1 MKEYPKTITYR
12 DPDGIE
18 KSVIV
23 INSYEEKLFKPP
35 TTEREI
41 LDDMYANR
49 EINRIKHMDRKEK
62 LKIENIDGR
71 LLEIRTKNKESERKR
86 VIKKYYNR
94 KSEEKL
100 KRKIQV
106 IKKLTNRLIN
116 RVLYVGFV
124 ILFAPLLLW
133 VFLLYLIFILS
144 WVLILAYPAAFF
156 K

>member
-35 TTEREI
+35 TIEREI

-49 EINRIKHMDRKEK
+49 EINRIMHMDEK
-62 LKIENIDGR
+62 TKKKVENIDAY
-71 LLEIRTKNKESERKR
+71 LLEQRTKNKESERKR

-94 KSEEKL
+94 KFEEKL
-100 KRKIQV
+100 KRKIQ
-106 IKKLTNRLIN
+106 ITKKLINRLIGG
-116 RVLYVGFV
+116 VLHIVTV
-124 ILFAPLLLW
+124 ILLAPLLLW
-133 VFLLYLIFILS
+133 VFLLSLIFILF
-144 WVLILAYPAAFF
+144 LGLFLTYPAAVF

>member
-35 TTEREI
+35 TIEREI

-49 EINRIKHMDRKEK
+49 EINRIMHMDEK
-62 LKIENIDGR
+62 TKKKVENIDAY
-71 LLEIRTKNKESERKR
+71 LLEQRTKNKESERKR

-94 KSEEKL
+94 KFEEKL
-100 KRKIQV
+100 KRKIQ
-106 IKKLTNRLIN
+106 ITKKLINRLIGG
-116 RVLYVGFV
+116 VLHIVTV
-124 ILFAPLLLW
+124 ILLAPLLLW
-133 VFLLYLIFILS
+133 VFLLSLIFILF
-144 WVLILAYPAAFF
+144 LGLFLTYPAAFF